1 MLRITDHLKSNFLLA
16 YPIMLSML
24 GQVMTGVA
32 DTVMIGWTGSTPL
45 AAAAFANTFFSIPL
59 FFCVGI
65 SYAITP
71 LVATAAGEGNHS
83 DVTSVLKHGLLIN
96 LSAGILVT
104 GLIFCIRP
112 FMVFMGQPEEVVA
125 LALPYLDII
134 APAIIPTMLFQTF
147 RQFSEGL
154 QHTRVAMVIV
164 IGSNLLNILFNYIFI
179 FGLLGFPALGL
190 NGAGW
195 ATLISRLVM
204 GFTMAWYV
212 WSGSNFRRYRTG
224 FSFGK
229 YSNAL
234 LSKMLNIGIPAGSQF
249 IFEAGAF
256 GFSSIM
262 MGWIGT
268 VQLAAHHI
276 ALNLATISYMT
287 TSGLGAAATIK
298 AGHYLGLKD
307 KFNLRRS
314 AFLMLWMAGG
324 IMAIWA
330 AGFLSGRYYLPSL
343 YNDEPEVL
351 SVAASLMIIAAFFQ
365 LSDGV
370 QVVCAGALRGIQD
383 VKIPS
388 LLIFCAYWVI
398 SLPMGWLLAFKF
410 KMGAEGIWIGL
421 LSGLTLTAVAMV
433 LRFNHLS
440 DALAA
445 KDPIDDL

>member
-1 MLRITDHLKSNFLLA
+1 LLA

-71 LVATAAGEGNHS
+71 LVATASGEGNHKE
-83 DVTSVLKHGLLIN
+83 VNRVLKHGLLIN

-104 GLIFCIRP
+104 ALIFCIRP
-112 FMVFMGQPEEVVA
+112 FMHFMGQPDEVAV

-154 QHTRVAMVIV
+154 QHTRVAMIIV
-164 IGSNLLNILFNYIFI
+164 IGSNLLNILLNYIFI
-179 FGLLGFPALGL
+179 FGLFGFPELGL

-204 GFTMAWYV
+204 GIAMAWYV
-212 WSGSNFRRYRTG
+212 WSGNIFRSYRSG

-229 YSNAL
+229 YNSAL

-298 AGHYLGLKD
+298 VGHYLGVKD
-307 KFNLRRS
+307 KLNLRRS
-314 AFLMLWMAGG
+314 AFLMLWMAGA
-324 IMAIWA
+324 IMAFWA
-330 AGFLSGRYYLPSL
+330 AGFLAGRYYLPSL

-365 LSDGV
+365 LSDGI

-410 KMGAEGIWIGL
+410 NMGAEGIWIGL
-421 LSGLTLTAVAMV
+421 LSGLTLTAFAMV
-433 LRFNHLS
+433 LRFNYLS
-440 DALAA
+440 AGLDV
-445 KDPIDDL
+445 KNPIDDL

>member
-1 MLRITDHLKSNFLLA
+1 MLRKTDHLRSNFLLA

-71 LVATAAGEGNHS
+71 LVAKAAGEGNFK
-83 DVTSVLKHGLLIN
+83 DVNNVLKHGLLIN
-96 LSAGILVT
+96 ICAGLLVT
-104 GLIFCIRP
+104 ALIFSIRP
-112 FMVFMGQPEEVVA
+112 FMYYMGQPEEVVT

-164 IGSNLLNILFNYIFI
+164 IGSNLLNIVLNYILI
-179 FGLLGFPALGL
+179 FGLFGFSELGL

-195 ATLISRLVM
+195 ATLVSRIVM
-204 GFTMAWYV
+204 GLSMAWYV
-212 WSGSNFRRYRTG
+212 WSGINFRKYRSG
-224 FSFGK
+224 FSLGN
-229 YSNAL
+229 YSRDL
-234 LSKMLNIGIPAGSQF
+234 LSRMLNIGIPAGSQF

-298 AGHYLGLKD
+298 VGHYLGLKD
-307 KFNLRRS
+307 IFNLRRS
-314 AFLMLWMAGG
+314 AFLMLWMAGV
-324 IMAIWA
+324 IMLLWA
-330 AGFLSGRYYLPSL
+330 AGFLAGRFFLPSL

-351 SVAASLMIIAAFFQ
+351 RVAASLMIIAAFFQ
-365 LSDGV
+365 LSDGI

-388 LLIFCAYWVI
+388 LLIFCAYWVL
-398 SLPMGWLLAFKF
+398 SLPMGWLLAFKLN
-410 KMGAEGIWIGL
+410 MGAEGIWIGL
-421 LSGLTLTAVAMV
+421 LSGLTLTAIAMV

-440 DALAA
+440 AGLAG
-445 KDPIDDL
+445 KKSD